1 MQKVSHES
9 APTSSDRV
17 DGRSQGKRQLE
28 SERKRQR
35 ILDAAQRCFGELGFA
50 AAKVETIAAEAGVSN
65 GLLYQFFRGKEQLF
79 EVVVEELIRDWAH
92 TMFPRTGDPPESCAA
107 ALEAMLRNSV
117 EFCRTHP
124 LLPRLLTADAVLE
137 LERFSDV
144 ATRRLEAQR
153 THVAGIL
160 ERGVRSGEF
169 RADLDLAS
177 AADIISQ
184 LHADYAARAYRR
196 RPEYPMTPELL
207 DALVRFVHD
216 ALRA

>member
-1 MQKVSHES
+1 MQKVSPTPAPPS
-9 APTSSDRV
+9 AARI
-17 DGRSQGKRQLE
+17 DGRSHGKRQQE

-35 ILDAAQRCFGELGFA
+35 ILDAAQQCFGELGFA

-79 EVVVEELIRDWAH
+79 EVVVEDLIRDWAH
-92 TMFPRTGDPPESCAA
+92 TMFPRDDDPPESCAA

-144 ATRRLEAQR
+144 TSRRLEAQR
-153 THVAGIL
+153 VHVAGIL

-169 RADLDLAS
+169 RADLDVAS

-184 LHADYAARAYRR
+184 LHGDYAGRAYRR
-196 RPEYPMTPELL
+196 RPEYPMTPDLL
-207 DALVRFVHD
+207 DALVGFVHD
-216 ALRA
+216 ALRP